1 MTDKVIE
8 FPKNKVVRDLPEEV
22 HKARQAKADQKFA
35 DSVVDEL
42 SGIVITELDNYGV
55 EVTNKVF
62 AKDFILVVD
71 ALRAS
76 VYRQFDLEHHLHDFI
91 DENVKII
98 EGKDGLS
105 KEELADKIS
114 SIIEDMIKEQV
125 DSEEKE

>member
-42 SGIVITELDNYGV
+42 SGILITELDNYGV

-62 AKDFILVVD
+62 AKDFILVAD

>member
-42 SGIVITELDNYGV
+42 SGILITELDNYGV

-62 AKDFILVVD
+62 AKDFILVAD

-125 DSEEKE
+125 DSE

>member
-76 VYRQFDLEHHLHDFI
+76 VYRQFELEHHLHDFI